1 VKKLKR
7 SNRLTLF
14 ITIFGIIFIYLFV
27 SVLIQLSVLPEIL
40 RITPEQEFILS
51 ARYPL
56 SFHQNT
62 QLNIKNKSEGKVTNI
77 LTNRLI
83 LNSNGSN
90 HFNVQLRLFGAI
102 PLKKVRVE
110 VSDPLKIIPGGQ
122 AIGVLFSSAGVV
134 IVGHA
139 PLKGMDR
146 KQYYPAREAGLK
158 VGDIIL
164 KVNNKPINRVTDVEK
179 MIQEYQPGQRNI
191 KLQIS
196 RDGKII
202 YIKIKPVLS
211 PGLQDESDVKYRLGI
226 FIEDPAAGV
235 GTLTFI
241 EPNSFRFAGLGHR
254 ISHYAGKRNIPFKQ
268 GEIVLADISGVR
280 KGQPGEPGEKIGIFG
295 VNQSPIGKI
304 TKNSRFGI
312 YGTLLKSFHTFEKP
326 MPIAYNS
333 QIKLGPAEIYTVIKD
348 RQVRKF
354 QVEIIKIFR
363 QDIPKDKGLVIR
375 VTDPELLK
383 ETGGIIQG
391 MSGSPIIQEQKL
403 VGAVTHVF
411 VNDPTKGYG
420 VLAEWMVNELKTI
433 NNTYQEDKA
442 S

>member
-1 VKKLKR
+1 MKR
-7 SNRLTLF
+7 LSLLV
-14 ITIFGIIFIYLFV
+14 TIFGIIFIYLIV
-27 SVLIQLSVLPEIL
+27 SSLIQLSALPEIL
-40 RITPEQEFILS
+40 RITPGQEFILS

-56 SFHQNT
+56 SFHQNS
-62 QLNIKNKSEGKVTNI
+62 QLNLKDNSEGKVTNI

-102 PLKKVRVE
+102 PLRKVRVE

-122 AIGVLFSSAGVV
+122 AIGVLFSSTGVV
-134 IVGHA
+134 IVGHTSV
-139 PLKGMDR
+139 KGMDR
-146 KQYYPAREAGLK
+146 KQYYPARDAGLK

-164 KVNNKPINRVTDVEK
+164 KVNNQPIKRINDVEK
-179 MIQEYQPGQRNI
+179 IIQGYQPEEKKV
-191 KLQIS
+191 KLQVS

-202 YIKIKPVLS
+202 DVRIKPVLC
-211 PGLQDESDVKYRLGI
+211 PGLQGEADVKYRLGI

-254 ISHYAGKRNIPFKQ
+254 ISHYAGKQNIPFKQ

-295 VNQSPIGKI
+295 VAQTPIGKI

-312 YGTLLKSFHTFEKP
+312 YGTLIKSFQISKKP
-326 MPIAYNS
+326 IPIAYNS

-363 QDIPKDKGLVIR
+363 QDIPKDKGIVIR

-433 NNTYQEDKA
+433 NNTDQEDKA